1 MASRPTKEELYLFN
15 KLQEKRKI
23 QVLNMKDHSMSGLV
37 RGASDIYP
45 DPAHFVYELLQNADD
60 AKASKA
66 AFYLYNDHLVF
77 KHNGKRQFTI
87 TEDGELG
94 EEVKPSPY
102 GDINSITAYSSSKDN
117 EPNTIGKFG
126 LGFKSVYNYTD
137 RPEIYDDKFHFAIER
152 RMVPILLGHDH
163 MLRQSGETLFV
174 LPFKASDISVNEI
187 SERLK
192 SLEAPTLFL
201 NHLDTINYY
210 DQISGN
216 SYHFSKVTNVKRTSG
231 DITYELIQIDDPG
244 ETSQLILFHRKKKI
258 ASKILEVSVGYFF
271 NQLGEIDTSTTRGIH
286 CFFPTKESFGLCFI
300 SHAPFLLTNNRQN
313 INDEDI
319 NNELITAICHLA
331 ADALVILRDYKKNK
345 KQLISDN
352 LYSILPYKYYIEQ
365 SRKYDFQR
373 DYSELTSRIHFLN
386 AVKELL
392 KTEAL
397 LYTNDKHYVTS
408 QKGCILSPSTL
419 DEVVRIE
426 HVRELLGNEDLE
438 LLKIKEDSDLR
449 LFLTDF
455 FEIQSFSPEDLAQDL
470 TPEFMEQQ
478 GVDWAIRLYKY
489 LKEKGR
495 KLSVDKSSRKQDLPF
510 RYAPI
515 FKSQNNTWIPAFKI
529 VDGKEQPNIYLPIG
543 KTRGS
548 YNFIHPSIV
557 EKSDDSLNGFYNDM
571 GIKKPDVIDY
581 IQKHLIPK
589 YQEDEI
595 DVEQEEL
602 ISDINS
608 VIRILK
614 NEDSEYNRNK
624 IIRLVKENFY
634 FRSTN
639 ELYYKP
645 EDLYIESDELGL
657 YFEDNE
663 DVAFIDLDYYSE
675 DDEQTARKELIDFFV
690 DLGVASKPRII
701 QSPRKSPFSV
711 NQERVTKIDF
721 EYSTQGYDIK
731 DYNLDGFLHF
741 VKENL
746 CEETSIYLWRI
757 LCDYKID
764 AFRNGFYDY
773 FYYSPKSKTFE
784 TSLLD
789 NLKHSK
795 WLINSEGAACLPR
808 EITQREMM
816 SCGYEKNDKLFELLG
831 IRTEE
836 KSILELGG
844 SVDQQRQQY
853 LGAQMEKHGFSL
865 SDVYEFL
872 EWKRKQEE
880 PEPEKE
886 PTVQTNHSVLG
897 PTNSTRHTTSQTN
910 TYGDLPSSE
919 GSSDLDDLFGSG
931 DTQLPTTNS
940 SKGNSSRQTVS
951 KDIEE
956 LNRKLDEDKKN
967 KLEREMLKQEV
978 ASLEKYS
985 KEWFKAKLELEYRES
1000 SDTDTPSTI
1009 KRSVS
1014 IAFSRI
1020 VLDWENKRLYE
1031 LRNPSRDIPLWVEE
1045 IENITINF
1053 LFNSREELSYT
1064 FEVANVRDY
1073 SLRLKAKAADAE
1085 ALASIDWRTFTK
1097 ATLDINNP
1105 TNLVNNFRR
1114 AFNELPLPD
1123 GYNLKTN
1130 LRKSI
1135 SFVFGPPGTGK
1146 TTYLAKEIVKQMNQS
1161 PRNVNRILVLAPTNK
1176 ACDVLVRKIMEI
1188 TDQYAWLGRFVTTG
1202 DNEIEEIGVVC
1213 DRDSVLYSQ
1222 NKCCIVTTMARLP
1235 YDGFNDETGFHALRE
1250 IDWNYVICDEASMLP
1265 IAQITYAIYKFKNT
1279 PMLIAGDPMQIA
1291 PIDVTNNWDSENIY
1305 DMVNLKSFENP
1316 KTEPIQFTIHNL
1328 ETQYRSIPA
1337 IGGLFSD
1344 YAYNGRLKHY
1354 WKQKDQLPLN
1364 ISELPLKS
1372 INYIPFR
1379 VESYDSM
1386 FGAKKLANSPIH
1398 IYSALLA
1405 SQLCRYIAKKYVEN
1419 NPDEEEFVMGVV
1431 CPYASQAQ
1439 LILRMLEQVT
1449 DIPDGIEITVGTVHS
1464 FQGDQCNIIFAML
1477 NPPTGLRHA
1486 SAAAKMHINNK
1497 NIINVAISRAKDYL
1511 CLLVPDK
1518 GSCAGFENLTEI
1530 KALGELSKTKYR
1542 NETSLFSAN
1551 QIERVVFGKQHY
1563 LENNTFVTSHQ
1574 LANVYTK
1581 ATCLYEVRIDENSV
1595 DIQIGE

>member
-1 MASRPTKEELYLFN
+1 MANLLTKQEIQLFN

-66 AFYLYNDHLVF
+66 AFYLYKDHLVF

-94 EEVKPSPY
+94 EEIKPSPY

-126 LGFKSVYNYTD
+126 LGFKSVYSYTD

-152 RMVPILLGHDH
+152 RMVPILLDHDH
-163 MLRQSGETLFV
+163 KLRQAGETLFV
-174 LPFKASDISVNEI
+174 LPFKATDISIKEI

-201 NHLDTINYY
+201 NHLDTINFY

-216 SYHFSKVTNVKRTSG
+216 SYRFAKVTNVRRTAG
-231 DITYELIQIDDPG
+231 DISYELIQIEDPG

-258 ASKILEVSVGYFF
+258 VSKSLEVSVGYFF
-271 NQLGEIDTSTTRGIH
+271 NQLGEIDTSSTRGIH
-286 CFFPTKESFGLCFI
+286 CFFPTRESFGLCFI

-313 INDEDI
+313 INDEEI
-319 NNELITAICHLA
+319 NEELISAICQLA
-331 ADALVILRDYKKNK
+331 ADALVILRDYNKNK
-345 KQLISDN
+345 KQLITDN

-365 SRKYDFQR
+365 SRKFDFQR
-373 DYSELTSRIHFLN
+373 DYSELTSQIHFLN
-386 AVKELL
+386 AVKKLL
-392 KTEAL
+392 KKEAL
-397 LYTNDKHYVTS
+397 LYTNDKKYVTS
-408 QKGCILSPSTL
+408 LRGCILSPSTL
-419 DEVVRIE
+419 DEVIKIEQVRD
-426 HVRELLGNEDLE
+426 LLGNEDLE
-438 LLKIKEDSDLR
+438 LLKIKEDADLR
-449 LFLTDF
+449 FFLMDF
-455 FEIQSFSPEDLAQDL
+455 LEIQSYSPEDLAHDL
-470 TPEFMEQQ
+470 TPEYMAQQ
-478 GVDWAIRLYKY
+478 GIDWAIRLYKY

-515 FKSQNNTWIPAFKI
+515 FLSQNDSWIPAFKNE
-529 VDGKEQPNIYLPIG
+529 DGKEQPNIYLPIG

-548 YNFIHPSIV
+548 YNFIHPSII
-557 EKSDDSLNGFYNDM
+557 EKSDDSLKGFYRDM
-571 GIKKPDVIDY
+571 GIKEPNVIDY

-589 YQEDEI
+589 YQEEEI
-595 DVEQEEL
+595 NVEKEEL

-608 VIRILK
+608 IIRILK
-614 NEDSEYNRNK
+614 NEESEYQRNK
-624 IIRLVKENFY
+624 IIKLVRDNFY
-634 FRSTN
+634 FLATD

-645 EDLYIESDELGL
+645 EDLYLESDELNQ
-657 YFEDNE
+657 YFENNE
-663 DVAFIDLDYYSE
+663 DVAFLDLDYYVDE
-675 DDEQTARKELIDFFV
+675 NEQTDRKGLIDFFIS
-690 DLGVASKPRII
+690 LGVETEPKIKVIRTHSIYGI
-701 QSPRKSPFSV
+701 
-711 NQERVTKIDF
+711 NQERELKVNL
-721 EYSTQGYDIK
+721 EYSTQSYDIK
-731 DYNLDGFLHF
+731 DYVLDGFWHF
-741 VKENL
+741 VNENL
-746 CEETSIYLWRI
+746 SKEMSLYLWKI
-757 LCDYKID
+757 LCKKEINDYL
-764 AFRNGFYDY
+764 FGHYSY
-773 FYYSPKSKTFE
+773 FYYSPKGKSFMS
-784 TSLLD
+784 SLYD
-789 NLKHSK
+789 NLLLSK
-795 WLINSEGAACLPR
+795 WMINSEGVACKSS
-808 EITQREMM
+808 EITQREMID
-816 SCGYEKNDKLFELLG
+816 CGYERNEGLFELLG
-831 IRTEE
+831 IKTEE

-844 SVDQQRQQY
+844 SEDQQRQQY
-853 LGAQMEKHGFSL
+853 LGAQMEKLGISL
-865 SDVYEFL
+865 SDLNEFL
-872 EWKRKQEE
+872 EWKRKNQE
-880 PEPEKE
+880 PEPEE
-886 PTVQTNHSVLG
+886 VQNIETIPSAQE
-897 PTNSTRHTTSQTN
+897 PTNSARPNTGQTN
-910 TYGDLPSSE
+910 TYGELPSSD
-919 GSSDLDDLFGSG
+919 GSSNLDDLFGSG
-931 DTQLPTTNS
+931 GTQPPSASGASGS
-940 SKGNSSRQTVS
+940 SHRQPIS

-978 ASLEKYS
+978 ENLEKYS
-985 KEWFKAKLELEYRES
+985 KEWFKTKLELEYRES
-1000 SDTDTPSTI
+1000 SDADTPSTI

-1014 IAFSRI
+1014 ITFCRI
-1020 VLDWENKRLYE
+1020 VLDRDNNRLYE
-1031 LRNPSRDIPLWVEE
+1031 LRNPSRDIPLWIEE

-1053 LFNSREELSYT
+1053 LFNNREELSYS

-1073 SLRLKAKAADAE
+1073 SLRLKAKAADAD
-1085 ALASIDWRTFTK
+1085 ALASIDWKTFTK

-1105 TNLVNNFRR
+1105 TNLLNNFRR

-1130 LRKSI
+1130 LRDNI
-1135 SFVFGPPGTGK
+1135 QFVFGPPGTGK
-1146 TTYLAKEIVKQMNQS
+1146 TTYLAKEIVKQMNHS

-1176 ACDVLVRKIMEI
+1176 ACDVLVRKIMET
-1188 TDQYAWLGRFVTTG
+1188 TDQYTWLGRFVTTG
-1202 DNEIEEIGVVC
+1202 DTEIEEMGVVC
-1213 DRDSVLYSQ
+1213 DRDSGIYSQ

-1235 YDGFNDETGFHALRE
+1235 YDGFNDGTGLHALRE

-1305 DMVNLKSFENP
+1305 DMVNLKSFDNP
-1316 KTEPIQFTIHNL
+1316 QTEPIQFTIHNL

-1344 YAYNGRLKHY
+1344 YAYNGRLKHH
-1354 WKQKDQLPLN
+1354 WKQEDQLPLN
-1364 ISELPLKS
+1364 ISELPFKS

-1386 FGAKKLANSPIH
+1386 FGPKKLANSPIH

-1405 SQLCRYIAKKYVEN
+1405 SQLCRFIAKKYVEN
-1419 NPDEEEFVMGVV
+1419 NPDEEDFVMGVV

-1439 LILRMLEQVT
+1439 LIQKMLEQVT
-1449 DIPDGIEITVGTVHS
+1449 DIPNGVEITVGTVHS

-1486 SAAAKMHINNK
+1486 PAAAKMHINNK

-1518 GSCAGFENLTEI
+1518 ETCAGFENLFEI
-1530 KALGELSKTKYR
+1530 NALGDLSKTKYR
-1542 NETSLFSAN
+1542 NETTVFSAN
-1551 QIERVVFGKQHY
+1551 QIERIIFGKQRY